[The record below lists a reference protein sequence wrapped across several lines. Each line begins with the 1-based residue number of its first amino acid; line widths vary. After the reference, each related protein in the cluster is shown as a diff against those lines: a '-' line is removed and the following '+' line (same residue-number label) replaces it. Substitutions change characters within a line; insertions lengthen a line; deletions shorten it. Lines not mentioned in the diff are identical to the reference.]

1 MRQLTLRGMTG
12 ITRSLWD
19 AVGHTPLMLL
29 RSLSDAT
36 GNEILGKAEQ
46 LNPGGSVKD
55 RTAKGMIAAAE
66 LSGALQPGG
75 TIVEGTAGNTGI
87 GLTLLG
93 RERGYHIVVVMP
105 DNQAAEKYSLLEAM
119 GAEVR
124 QVPAVP
130 FANPGHFFH
139 TARRLGEEN
148 SWWWAN
154 QFENTANSDIHY
166 TTTGPEI
173 WEQCGGKLDV
183 VVSAAG
189 TGGTIS
195 GVSRFLKEQNP
206 KIEIVLVDPAGSGLY
221 EYIKHGELKS
231 SGSSITEGI
240 GIMRIT
246 ENFRRA
252 VIDDAMHVSDHEMID
267 MLYHLARTDAQV
279 VGTSAALNAAAAY
292 RLAKERRGQGLRI
305 VTFLCDHGSRYAS
318 RVFNPEFLEQKR
330 LQPRPLEP

>member
-1 MRQLTLRGMTG
+1 MTG
-12 ITRSLWD
+12 ITSSLWD
-19 AVGHTPLMLL
+19 AVGHTPLLRL

-46 LNPGGSVKD
+46 MNPGGSVKD

-66 LSGALQPGG
+66 QSGALKPGG

-87 GLTLLG
+87 GLTMLG
-93 RERGYHIVVVMP
+93 RERGYHVVVVMP
-105 DNQAAEKYSLLEAM
+105 DNQAEEKYSLLEAM

-124 QVPAVP
+124 RVPAVP
-130 FANPGHFFH
+130 FANQGHFFH
-139 TARRLGEEN
+139 TAKRLGEEHG
-148 SWWWAN
+148 WWWAN
-154 QFENTANSDIHY
+154 QFENTANSDVHY

-221 EYIKHGELKS
+221 QYIKHGEMKS

-240 GIMRIT
+240 GIMRVT

-252 VIDDAMHVSDHEMID
+252 VIDDAMHVPDQEMID

-292 RLAKERRGQGLRI
+292 RLARERRGQGLRI

-318 RVFNPEFLEQKR
+318 RVFNPEFLAQKG
-330 LQPRPLEP
+330 LQPKPLEP

>member
-1 MRQLTLRGMTG
+1 MTG
-12 ITRSLWD
+12 ITSSLWD
-19 AVGHTPLMLL
+19 AVGNTPLMRL
-29 RSLSDAT
+29 RSISVAT

-66 LSGALQPGG
+66 QSGALRPGG
-75 TIVEGTAGNTGI
+75 TIIEGTAGNTGI

-93 RERGYHIVVVMP
+93 RERGYHVVVVMP

-124 QVPAVP
+124 QVPAVG
-130 FANPGHFFH
+130 FANPNHFFH
-139 TARRLGEEN
+139 TAKRLGEEHG
-148 SWWWAN
+148 WWWAN
-154 QFENTANSDIHY
+154 QFENPANSDIHY

-173 WEQCGGKLDV
+173 WRQCEGKLDV
-183 VVSAAG
+183 LVSAAG

-206 KIEIVLVDPAGSGLY
+206 KIEVVLVDPAGSGLY
-221 EYIKHGELKS
+221 NYIKHGELKS

-252 VIDDAMHVSDHEMID
+252 VVDDAVHVSDQDMID

-279 VGTSAALNAAAAY
+279 VGTSAALNVAAAY
-292 RLAKERRGQGLRI
+292 RIARERRGQGLRI
-305 VTFLCDHGSRYAS
+305 ATFLCDHGSRYAS
-318 RVFNPEFLEQKR
+318 RVFNPEFLAQKG
-330 LQPRPLEP
+330 LQPRPIEP